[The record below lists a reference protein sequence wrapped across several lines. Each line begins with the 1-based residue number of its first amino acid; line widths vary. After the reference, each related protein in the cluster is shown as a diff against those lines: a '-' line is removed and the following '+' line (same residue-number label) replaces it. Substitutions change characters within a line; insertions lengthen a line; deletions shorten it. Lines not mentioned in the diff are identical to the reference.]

1 MLELSSLLAI
11 RDGVAEAS
19 RRAPA
24 TRARRTRPKRRCW
37 NPDKA
42 AAWALACEA
51 RAGDG
56 GFKEDGLWA
65 FDSLNGNCAAAAQA
79 YLGRTAA
86 DACLFQEMRVR
97 TANCRRRSVQR
108 LMAAGL

>member
-1 MLELSSLLAI
+1 MPLEAVQEVAGTGRGTVVLALSSLLAI

-42 AAWALACEA
+42 AAWALACEVL
-51 RAGDG
+51 AGDG

-79 YLGRTAA
+79 YCCRCLPVPG
-86 DACLFQEMRVR
+86 DAGED
-97 TANCRRRSVQR
+97 
-108 LMAAGL
+108 G